1 MRTTY
6 AFSGAMMFALWA
18 ALLIGPASAGTLLP
32 VFEAP
37 LTCNNASGPALASP
51 CAPVGHQTSQ
61 IESGL
66 GDCARRSTV
75 LTACYD
81 LTPTLIGLRNLQ

>member
-1 MRTTY
+1 MRTTH
-6 AFSGAMMFALWA
+6 AFPGAMTLALWA

-37 LTCNNASGPALASP
+37 LTCDNANGPALESP
-51 CAPVGHQTSQ
+51 CAPISHQTSQ

-81 LTPTLIGLRNLQ
+81 LTPTLIGLQY